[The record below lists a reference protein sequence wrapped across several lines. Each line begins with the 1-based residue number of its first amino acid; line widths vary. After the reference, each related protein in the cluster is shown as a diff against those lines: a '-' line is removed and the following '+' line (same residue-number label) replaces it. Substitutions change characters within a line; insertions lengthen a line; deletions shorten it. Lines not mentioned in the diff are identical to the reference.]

1 MWLQSLPVPA
11 LPQPIDCACSQE
23 MDLVIEED
31 FLDIISSL
39 IRELPFGDI
48 YQHDAPQTSQSF
60 LSKEDPLQ
68 VSGPVLCACC
78 LVRLGVTSLAA

>member
-1 MWLQSLPVPA
+1 
-11 LPQPIDCACSQE
+11 

-39 IRELPFGDI
+39 IRELPYADI
-48 YQHDAPQTSQSF
+48 YQHDAPQTAESF

-68 VSGPVLCACC
+68 VSP
-78 LVRLGVTSLAA
+78 

>member
-1 MWLQSLPVPA
+1 
-11 LPQPIDCACSQE
+11 

-39 IRELPFGDI
+39 IRELPYADI

-60 LSKEDPLQ
+60 LASDDPLQ
-68 VSGPVLCACC
+68 VSL
-78 LVRLGVTSLAA
+78 RLLL